1 LPSEKCKS
9 ELEGVDLEES
19 ECFCFLGIPLTTLL
33 PVKTRLSSE
42 KSEAKGPTNYKARNF
57 APTIYILVVNRF

>member
-1 LPSEKCKS
+1 MPSEKCKS

-19 ECFCFLGIPLTTLL
+19 ECFYFLGIPLTTLL

-42 KSEAKGPTNYKARNF
+42 KSEATGPTNYKARIVHQLY
-57 APTIYILVVNRF
+57 TY